1 MKNGSRANALLM
13 ELLIV
18 ILFFMFAAMTLV
30 QIFGMSRSRS
40 RQAMAANNAMLE
52 AQNTAEMLYDAEDT
66 ESVLTEMGF
75 TRNGEAWT
83 LENGEYTLVV
93 TEMPEETKAG
103 VLRNTRV
110 DAVYGEETLISLP
123 ATRYLEKEAA
133 P

>member
-40 RQAMAANNAMLE
+40 RQAMAANDAMLE
-52 AQNTAEMLYDAEDT
+52 AQNTAETLYDAEDT

-93 TEMPEETKAG
+93 TEMLEDTKAG
-103 VLRNTRV
+103 VLRSTRV
-110 DAVYGEETLISLP
+110 DAVYGEETVISLP

>member
-30 QIFGMSRSRS
+30 QIFGMSQSRS
-40 RQAMAANNAMLE
+40 RQAMAANDAMLE
-52 AQNTAEMLYDAEDT
+52 AQNMAETLYDAEDT

-93 TEMPEETKAG
+93 TEMLEETKAG
-103 VLRNTRV
+103 VLRRTRV
-110 DAVYGEETLISLP
+110 DAVYGEKTVISLP

>member
-40 RQAMAANNAMLE
+40 RQAMATNDAMLE
-52 AQNTAEMLYDAEDT
+52 AQNTAETLCDAEDT

-83 LENGEYTLVV
+83 LENGDYTLVV
-93 TEMPEETKAG
+93 TEMLEETKAG

-110 DAVYGEETLISLP
+110 DAVYGEETVISLP

>member
-40 RQAMAANNAMLE
+40 RQAMAANDAMLE
-52 AQNTAEMLYDAEDT
+52 AQNTAETLYDAEDT

-93 TEMPEETKAG
+93 TEMLEETKAG

-110 DAVYGEETLISLP
+110 DAVYGEETVISLP

>member
-30 QIFGMSRSRS
+30 QIFGMSQSRS
-40 RQAMAANNAMLE
+40 RQAMAANDAMLE
-52 AQNTAEMLYDAEDT
+52 AQNMAETLYDAEDT

-93 TEMPEETKAG
+93 TEMLEETKAG
-103 VLRNTRV
+103 VLRSTRV
-110 DAVYGEETLISLP
+110 DAVYGEKTVISLP

>member
-30 QIFGMSRSRS
+30 QIFGMSQSRS
-40 RQAMAANNAMLE
+40 RQAMAANDALLE
-52 AQNTAEMLYDAEDT
+52 AQNMAETLYDAEDT

-93 TEMPEETKAG
+93 TEMLEETKTG
-103 VLRNTRV
+103 VLRSTRV
-110 DAVYGEETLISLP
+110 DAVYGEKTVISLP

>member
-1 MKNGSRANALLM
+1 MKSGSRANALLM

-30 QIFGMSRSRS
+30 QIFGMSQSRS
-40 RQAMAANNAMLE
+40 RQAMAANDAMLE
-52 AQNTAEMLYDAEDT
+52 AQNMAETLYDAEDT

-93 TEMPEETKAG
+93 TEMLEETKAG
-103 VLRNTRV
+103 VLRSTRV
-110 DAVYGEETLISLP
+110 DAVYGEKTVISLP

>member
-40 RQAMAANNAMLE
+40 RQAMAANDAMLE
-52 AQNTAEMLYDAEDT
+52 AQNTAETLYDAEDT
-66 ESVLTEMGF
+66 ANVLTEMGF

-93 TEMPEETKAG
+93 TEMLEETKAG

-110 DAVYGEETLISLP
+110 DAVYGEETVISLP
-123 ATRYLEKEAA
+123 ATRYLGKEAA